1 VIHSVRVSV
10 SLLDILSL
18 LQRLLPDDLHPVA
31 IRVKHKSN
39 VLHPPISKLLLELVA
54 SIFKA
59 LTSCLK
65 VVNRDT
71 KVAEALV
78 RLCVAICDLVVRVVF
93 GAVVVCELHDT
104 LAICPMVAVRNRL
117 WAIVCEEVKIEL
129 GVRVWQLIDQLHAQE
144 LIKFQTALGILDA
157 KHRVVELV
165 AAWIGS
171 HCC

>member
-1 VIHSVRVSV
+1 
-10 SLLDILSL
+10 
-18 LQRLLPDDLHPVA
+18 
-31 IRVKHKSN
+31 
-39 VLHPPISKLLLELVA
+39 
-54 SIFKA
+54 
-59 LTSCLK
+59 
-65 VVNRDT
+65 
-71 KVAEALV
+71 
-78 RLCVAICDLVVRVVF
+78 
-93 GAVVVCELHDT
+93 
-104 LAICPMVAVRNRL
+104 MVAVRNRL